1 MKNRSKYLLA
11 AAFLTAAA
19 FSTLP
24 AASVKLIP
32 ANEGIENVSVE
43 SDLFVDG
50 LKASKVKL
58 SYAKKLHKDSVSID
72 DYRIEGR
79 VITDVQ
85 VDGKDV
91 ILVLDC
97 ANKLKN
103 DPNWNSMDD
112 LPYETQLTVTQTGDV
127 SSSNEKIIF
136 SGSYSVTTPAYPR
149 PAIVEQFSEKSFLEN
164 RTGLKFRY
172 NIYLPEKYT
181 SGWNYPL
188 VIFIPDEHV
197 NTDTGKAVL
206 LQGQGG
212 TIWATKQEQSK
223 HKCIVIAVQYPLAT
237 QQAFGPLVSDDG
249 SMTKGLVAVKALIE
263 DLCKNYRIDK
273 SRIYGV
279 GQAQGA
285 NALMTLAENNPD
297 LFAGLLLVAPQKQTA
312 APEKLAGQKIWLQVS
327 EGDHTA
333 FSRANLITDSWET
346 AGVRVAYGKWRAEDD
361 ARQQESAVSA
371 MISQK
376 APVNCG
382 VFEGGNRPYT
392 WSQTYGIEGI
402 RDWLFRQHR

>member
-1 MKNRSKYLLA
+1 MKNRHKYLLA
-11 AAFLTAAA
+11 AAFLTAIA
-19 FSTLP
+19 FSALS

-43 SDLFVDG
+43 SDLFGDG
-50 LKASKVKL
+50 LKASKVTL
-58 SYAKKLHKDSVSID
+58 SYAKKILKDSVSID

-91 ILVLDC
+91 TLILDC
-97 ANKLKN
+97 SNKFKN

-127 SSSNEKIIF
+127 SSSNAKTVF
-136 SGSYSVTTPAYPR
+136 SGSYSVTTPVFTR
-149 PAIVEQFSEKSFLEN
+149 PAIVEQFAEKTFLEN
-164 RTGLKFRY
+164 TTGVRIRY
-172 NIYLPEKYT
+172 NIYMPEKYT

-188 VIFIPDEHV
+188 VVFIPDEHV
-197 NTDTGKAVL
+197 NTDIAKATL

-223 HKCIVIAVQYPLAT
+223 HKCIVIAVQYPQST
-237 QQAFGPLVSDDG
+237 QESYGPLVSDDG
-249 SMTKGLVAVKALIE
+249 SVTKGIIAIKALIE
-263 DLCKNYRIDK
+263 DTYKNYRIDTK
-273 SRIYGV
+273 RIYGV

-285 NALMTLAENNPD
+285 NALMTLAEKNPN
-297 LFAGLLLVAPQKQTA
+297 LFAGMLLVAPQKQTA
-312 APEKLAGQKIWLQVS
+312 SPESLASQKIWLQVS

-346 AGVRVAYGKWRAEDD
+346 AGVRVAYGKWSAEAD

-376 APVNCG
+376 ASVNCG

-392 WSQTYGIEGI
+392 WSQTYGLEGI
-402 RDWLFRQHR
+402 RDWLFRQHN

>member
-11 AAFLTAAA
+11 AAFLAATA
-19 FSTLP
+19 FSALS

-32 ANEGIENVSVE
+32 ANEGIENISVE
-43 SDLFVDG
+43 SDLFIDG
-50 LKASKVKL
+50 LKASKVTL
-58 SYAKKLHKDSVSID
+58 SYAKKILKDSVSID

-91 ILVLDC
+91 ILILDC
-97 ANKLKN
+97 SNKFKN

-112 LPYETQLTVTQTGDV
+112 LPYETQLTVTQTGDI
-127 SSSNEKIIF
+127 SSSNSKTVF
-136 SGSYSVTTPAYPR
+136 SGSYSVTTPVFTR
-149 PAIVEQFSEKSFLEN
+149 PAIVEQFSEKTFLEN
-164 RTGLKFRY
+164 TTGVRIRY
-172 NIYLPEKYT
+172 NIYMPEKYT

-188 VIFIPDEHV
+188 VVFVPDEHV
-197 NTDTGKAVL
+197 NTDIAKATL

-223 HKCIVIAVQYPLAT
+223 HKCIVLAVQYPQAT
-237 QQAFGPLVSDDG
+237 QESYGPLVSDDG
-249 SMTKGLVAVKALIE
+249 SLTKGMKAIKALIE
-263 DLCKNYRIDK
+263 DTYKNYRIDTK
-273 SRIYGV
+273 RIYGV

-285 NALMTLAENNPD
+285 NTLMTIAENNPD

-361 ARQQESAVSA
+361 AKQQESAVSA

-376 APVNCG
+376 APILCG

-402 RDWLFRQHR
+402 RDWLFRQHK